1 MIVYVKYFVTW
12 LFFMALIAGITLLV
26 PKLARKFD
34 AWLAEKRKR
43 QRAEKEQE
51 SETSP
56 ETRQENTGDSQDTPQ
71 Q

>member
-1 MIVYVKYFVTW
+1 MIVYLKYFVTW
-12 LFFMALIAGITLLV
+12 LFFMALIAGLTLLV

-34 AWLAEKRKR
+34 AWLAEKRKK

-51 SETSP
+51 SETPP
-56 ETRQENTGDSQDTPQ
+56 ETTQENTGDSQGTPQ